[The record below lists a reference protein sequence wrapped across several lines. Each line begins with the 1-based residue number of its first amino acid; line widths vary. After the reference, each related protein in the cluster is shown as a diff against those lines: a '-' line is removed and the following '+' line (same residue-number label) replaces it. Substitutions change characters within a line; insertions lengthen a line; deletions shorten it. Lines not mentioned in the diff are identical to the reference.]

1 MFQSQNRIIIVD
13 DQDSGLLTL
22 AKKFS
27 DKGLTYKLIH
37 YSQLEDIDRKRLTG
51 IRLAFFDI
59 NLATGQTVDLNQ
71 QEFNYETD
79 ASLATVYNT
88 LSGAIESIISPDNG
102 PFVLVF
108 WSSNTP
114 LINNFIKYVNDR
126 QLNLPKPLS
135 IKCIDKNEVDNIA
148 VRINEIIGEIP
159 IRLLYSFERKC
170 EIASSHSINEIFSI
184 IPKQEDISWGEND
197 EIFENNFK
205 QIFSHLAISSLGAN
219 ANDNV
224 DKGIIES
231 LTPIVN
237 FQIEKLN
244 DNSWKE
250 YLGDINRTKLDDSI
264 TSRLNRILHINLTPQ
279 HKERGAVYA
288 INLQDYSLIENYNV
302 WVRSLISFKNQF
314 KANIQEHMQA
324 EIQDLIDKSI
334 PVAVEISAA
343 CDYSQNNARSLKY
356 ILGVKLP
363 LIKSDLVN
371 TQKPFNT
378 FDPKMSF
385 CIEDD
390 HFQIFLDFNY
400 IISSSL
406 QNGNISDSLL
416 FSFKKEI
423 IDMIGNRYANHISR
437 IGITSF

>member
-288 INLQDYSLIENYNV
+288 INLQDYSLIENYDV

-314 KANIQEHMQA
+314 KANIQEHM
-324 EIQDLIDKSI
+324 
-334 PVAVEISAA
+334 
-343 CDYSQNNARSLKY
+343 
-356 ILGVKLP
+356 
-363 LIKSDLVN
+363 
-371 TQKPFNT
+371 
-378 FDPKMSF
+378 
-385 CIEDD
+385 
-390 HFQIFLDFNY
+390 
-400 IISSSL
+400 
-406 QNGNISDSLL
+406 
-416 FSFKKEI
+416 
-423 IDMIGNRYANHISR
+423 
-437 IGITSF
+437 